1 MGIRTPPLLA
11 FAKSS
16 LRPRSIRVLRHWPCN
31 PGGMTVC
38 GLFFRVTVDETAD
51 CATQVQKI
59 EIGKE
64 LM

>member
-1 MGIRTPPLLA
+1 
-11 FAKSS
+11 
-16 LRPRSIRVLRHWPCN
+16 
-31 PGGMTVC
+31 MTVC